1 MKEGCDVDNNL
12 LTCIILCILPN
23 EPNMRGTSALL
34 FGKRAKFLSTLIRHT
49 ELFAVV
55 EKDKKEREIVR

>member
-1 MKEGCDVDNNL
+1 MKEECDVDNNL
-12 LTCIILCILPN
+12 LTCVILCILPN
-23 EPNMRGTSALL
+23 EPNMRGTSALQ

-55 EKDKKEREIVR
+55 EKDSKERKFVR